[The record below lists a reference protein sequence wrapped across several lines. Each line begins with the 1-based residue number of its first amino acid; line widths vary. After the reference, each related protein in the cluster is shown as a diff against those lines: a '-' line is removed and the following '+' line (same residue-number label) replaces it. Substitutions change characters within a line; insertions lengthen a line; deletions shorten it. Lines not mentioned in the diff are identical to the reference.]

1 MVSGTA
7 GYFLLGE
14 GDATIVDGLYMTI
27 ISLSTVGYGEIIYNK
42 NIEII
47 RLFSIYIIVVGMG
60 NLILVLSSLTNYLIE
75 GKIKQI
81 LERRKQMSKI
91 QMLKNHIII
100 CGGGSTSEHIV
111 KEFIKTKRKFLLI
124 EKEKERCNWF
134 EKQFKDCLVING
146 DATEDDVLIE
156 AGISV
161 ASVLVAILPM
171 DKDNLFLTISTH
183 HLNKDCRVVSKTLNI
198 QNKNKLLRQG
208 ASSVVPKGIS
218 VH

>member
-1 MVSGTA
+1 MNNLVSINIGTIVGNICALFIFLLPARQLLFPAVMLLKIIFKKQIIFVLAPLLLVSGTA

-14 GDATIVDGLYMTI
+14 GDATIVDSLYMTI

-111 KEFIKTKRKFLLI
+111 KEFIKTKENFY
-124 EKEKERCNWF
+124 
-134 EKQFKDCLVING
+134 
-146 DATEDDVLIE
+146 
-156 AGISV
+156 
-161 ASVLVAILPM
+161 
-171 DKDNLFLTISTH
+171 
-183 HLNKDCRVVSKTLNI
+183 
-198 QNKNKLLRQG
+198 
-208 ASSVVPKGIS
+208 
-218 VH
+218 